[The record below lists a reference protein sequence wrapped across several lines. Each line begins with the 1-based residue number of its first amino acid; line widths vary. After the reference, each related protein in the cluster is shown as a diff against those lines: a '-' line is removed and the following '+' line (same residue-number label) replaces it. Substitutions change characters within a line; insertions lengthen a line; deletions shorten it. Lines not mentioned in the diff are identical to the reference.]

1 MSFPSS
7 NRKKRRITLY
17 GTLAIVVGLLLTLT
31 WILSR
36 PTSLDK
42 DQEWTQID
50 YASLPEVELLRRY
63 IQVDTSP
70 TTGSELAGAEFLA
83 AELEKMGITAHIE
96 RFGDSGANLWAILE
110 GESPEALVLHNH
122 IDVYPVRQPERW
134 LHEPYAGELDQ
145 AWLYGRGAF
154 DMKSVAAT
162 QLLAIKDLMDL
173 GRKPKRSV
181 IFLATGSEERGSE
194 LGTRWILEQH
204 PELSKRFW
212 AVLTEGGVVEPI
224 SRTTIKYWGVEFSQ
238 KRFAHG
244 YFCAETQE
252 ELAELGRAILD
263 WGSVAEELLLV
274 PEVELFARAYADS
287 RDDDLYRT
295 VLANPR
301 RALVRAD
308 EFAQLPPYLKS
319 LFRNEA
325 VPIPPEA
332 DPEGGYR
339 MRIIFHLLPGQE
351 LESTMER
358 LLPPWLLHGTTLT
371 LGEPLGAT
379 SASSPDHPV
388 YKALTAAVLR
398 AYPDSRV
405 GPYFVSWSATDSRFF
420 RENGIPSYGFSPFL
434 IFSTDTLRVDGPNE
448 RISLPG
454 YMSGFE
460 LYRDAV
466 REIVG

>member
-1 MSFPSS
+1 MSFPASD
-7 NRKKRRITLY
+7 RKKQRITLY
-17 GTLAIVVGLLLTLT
+17 GGLAIVVGLLVTLI
-31 WILSR
+31 WILGR
-36 PTSLDK
+36 PSILEK
-42 DQEWTQID
+42 DQDWTQID
-50 YASLPEVELLRRY
+50 YGSLPEVDLLRRY

-83 AELEKMGITAHIE
+83 AELEEMGLAVHIE
-96 RFGDSGANLWAILE
+96 RFGDKGANLWAIVE

-134 LHEPYAGELDQ
+134 LHEPFAGELDQ

-154 DMKSVAAT
+154 DMKSVTAT
-162 QLLAIKDLMDL
+162 QLLALKDLIDR

-194 LGTRWILEQH
+194 LGTRWILERH

-212 AVLTEGGVVEPI
+212 AVLTEGGVVEPVN
-224 SRTTIKYWGVEFSQ
+224 RTTIKYWGVEFSQ
-238 KRFAHG
+238 KRFADG
-244 YFCAETQE
+244 YFCAETKE
-252 ELAELGRAILD
+252 ELTALGEAIMD
-263 WGSVAEELLLV
+263 WGAVAEELLLV
-274 PEVELFARAYADS
+274 PEIELFTPAYADS

-301 RALVRAD
+301 RAIVRAE
-308 EFAQLPPYLKS
+308 EFAQLPPYLKT

-325 VPIPPEA
+325 VPILPEA

-339 MRIIFHLLPGQE
+339 MRIVLHLLPGQE
-351 LESTMER
+351 LEPTLAR
-358 LLPPWLLHGTTLT
+358 LLPPWLLHGSTFT
-371 LGEPLGAT
+371 LGEPLGAI
-379 SASSPDHPV
+379 SASPTDHPV
-388 YKALTAAVLR
+388 FEALTDAVRR
-398 AYPDSRV
+398 AYPDTRV
-405 GPYFVSWSATDSRFF
+405 GPYFLSWSATDSRFF